1 MSDPLQGYDVTISII
16 GENGPELVG
25 QYQEAEIT
33 VTNELQ
39 EYLET
44 GERIPRQL
52 DGQIGIE
59 GKLTRGMLHVDV
71 IQRIMGSGTIRRGE
85 AIPQSPRFTIET
97 TLKNANKGYDGRIRV
112 EQAVFNELALSI
124 TAGAEVVKKD
134 LSFKAEGISQA

>member
-33 VTNELQ
+33 VSNELQ

-44 GERIPRQL
+44 GERIARQL

-59 GKLTRGMLHVDV
+59 GKLTH
-71 IQRIMGSGTIRRGE
+71 
-85 AIPQSPRFTIET
+85 
-97 TLKNANKGYDGRIRV
+97 
-112 EQAVFNELALSI
+112 
-124 TAGAEVVKKD
+124 
-134 LSFKAEGISQA
+134 

>member
-59 GKLTRGMLHVDV
+59 GKLTRGCCMLMLFSALWVAV
-71 IQRIMGSGTIRRGE
+71 LSAGVKLSRKARVL
-85 AIPQSPRFTIET
+85 P
-97 TLKNANKGYDGRIRV
+97 LKLHLKTATKAMTV
-112 EQAVFNELALSI
+112 ESVLNRLCLTNWHCLLRQAQ
-124 TAGAEVVKKD
+124 K
-134 LSFKAEGISQA
+134 